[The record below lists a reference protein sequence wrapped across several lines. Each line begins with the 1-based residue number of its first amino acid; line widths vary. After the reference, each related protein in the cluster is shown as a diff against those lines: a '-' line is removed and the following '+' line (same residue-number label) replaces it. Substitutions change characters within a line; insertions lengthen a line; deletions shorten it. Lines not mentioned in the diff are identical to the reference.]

1 MPYLTDY
8 IRFIQRELDHSDLM
22 NYTARLNI
30 CINCEHNLVCPGF
43 TENHHFQKG
52 TIPLPNKKDNY
63 LVRIEN
69 FKSFIDSDI
78 YIEYSQPNIFNIKN
92 SIYNKYLNK
101 IIYIPP
107 LLCEYSPENDKKNID
122 ILTCF
127 YRVFGRRQVLFN
139 NLNNCFSSY
148 INIQNTFGI
157 HVRGGD
163 IKIGNIDPR
172 DHRKYVSPE
181 TFFPIIDKIL
191 DHNNNQKFFLSCEN
205 LEDEELFINRYNK
218 NNPIILGS
226 CTYNRNT
233 KKGVISGFINIILL
247 SKCTKIFGMTS
258 SFSGI
263 AIHISDLPIS
273 KINF

>member
-1 MPYLTDY
+1 MYKDADIIVSLAGGLGNRLHTLYSAHYLT
-8 IRFIQRELDHSDLM
+8 M
-22 NYTARLNI
+22 NYGLPLKYYWHDDFGSNCNFNDLFEDERFVIIKNRDELHNNRLQLRNSTITNIELQQKIHWIHPFDARLEHSTHSPDFTAAFNDI
-30 CINCEHNLVCPGF
+30 KLHPSIINE
-43 TENHHFQKG
+43 
-52 TIPLPNKKDNY
+52 I
-63 LVRIEN
+63 
-69 FKSFIDSDI
+69 
-78 YIEYSQPNIFNIKN
+78 
-92 SIYNKYLNK
+92 
-101 IIYIPP
+101 
-107 LLCEYSPENDKKNID
+107 
-122 ILTCF
+122 
-127 YRVFGRRQVLFN
+127 N
-139 NLNNCFSSY
+139 N
-148 INIQNTFGI
+148 INIPENTFGI

-172 DHRKYVSPE
+172 DHRKYMPPE

-218 NNPIILGS
+218 NNLIILGS

-247 SKCTKIFGMTS
+247 SKCIKIFGMTS

-263 AIHISDLPIS
+263 AIHISELPVS